1 MVPLQKYRKS
11 LAWHVGLLYFFM
23 NLASIAF
30 FSYVIGSHQAE
41 LAVEVTRYQAIE
53 LMSRLLGEL
62 ATSDS
67 AHAVAV
73 VQHTTMGTGHRYA
86 FVRDFHVVEA
96 ASPGFAELP
105 AGFKNNVLKAEMA
118 RDFSGRR
125 FHLQVKPGA
134 QEIHFYVPMKEFGR
148 DNTVLFLKMDMRDIG
163 SRIKSMAKLVLLA
176 VVVLSFVHLVFALL
190 VLRWVVK
197 PIRVL
202 WTATEKVAQG
212 DEAHRVGFRRDDEI
226 GGLAA
231 GFNRMLDVIREDK
244 KALQQRMELLQ
255 EANARIEKMAI
266 TDALTGIFNRRYFM
280 DRLQSEMA
288 RAAGQGE
295 ALSLLLLDVDFFK
308 KINDSRGHV
317 VGDLVLSKLG
327 LTLRE
332 LLPES
337 GVAARYGGEEFVVL
351 LPRSDIQVA
360 FAVAEA
366 YRCAVVGLDFSEEG
380 YADLKFSISV
390 GVAEY
395 SGLEA
400 GPGRTPAPEE
410 FLRAADEALYVSKET
425 GRNRTTLHA
434 AGKK

>member
-1 MVPLQKYRKS
+1 MVSLQKYRKS

-53 LMSRLLGEL
+53 LMSRLLGDF

-73 VQHTTMGTGHRYA
+73 VQSATAGTGHRYA

-125 FHLQVKPGA
+125 FHLQVKPKV
-134 QEIHFYVPMKEFGR
+134 QEIHFYVPMKEFGQE
-148 DNTVLFLKMDMRDIG
+148 NTVLFLQMDMRDIG

-176 VVVLSFVHLVFALL
+176 VVVLSCVHLVFALL
-190 VLRWVVK
+190 VLKWVVK
-197 PIRVL
+197 PIREL

-244 KALQQRMELLQ
+244 KALRHRMDLLQ

-288 RAAGQGE
+288 LAAE
-295 ALSLLLLDVDFFK
+295 RRLPLSLLLLDVDFFK
-308 KINDSRGHV
+308 RINDTRGHV
-317 VGDLVLSKLG
+317 VGDLVLSRLG
-327 LTLRE
+327 QTLRE
-332 LLPES
+332 RLPES
-337 GVAARYGGEEFVVL
+337 GVTARYGGEEFVVL
-351 LPRSDIQVA
+351 LPGADAQGALV
-360 FAVAEA
+360 VAEA
-366 YRCAVVGLDFSEEG
+366 YREAVTQLDFTEDGHAE
-380 YADLKFSISV
+380 LKFSISL

-395 SGLEA
+395 SGVDA
-400 GPGRTPAPEE
+400 GPGRTPTPEE

-425 GRNRTTLHA
+425 GRNRTTLHG